1 MPLPIFQGLS
11 LVPLQS
17 PYQCDPSY
25 VESLAD
31 NGFHKAIALD
41 EGLRQGVTTYQGHI
55 TSQPVATGLE
65 RDFTPIDE
73 LV

>member
-1 MPLPIFQGLS
+1 VTLP
-11 LVPLQS
+11 
-17 PYQCDPSY
+17 Y

-31 NGFHKAIALD
+31 NGFHNAIALD

-65 RDFTPIDE
+65 RDFSPIDE

>member
-1 MPLPIFQGLS
+1 MAS
-11 LVPLQS
+11 T
-17 PYQCDPSY
+17 
-25 VESLAD
+25 
-31 NGFHKAIALD
+31 KAISLD

-73 LV
+73 LVLNYHIFKELPSKNKLF